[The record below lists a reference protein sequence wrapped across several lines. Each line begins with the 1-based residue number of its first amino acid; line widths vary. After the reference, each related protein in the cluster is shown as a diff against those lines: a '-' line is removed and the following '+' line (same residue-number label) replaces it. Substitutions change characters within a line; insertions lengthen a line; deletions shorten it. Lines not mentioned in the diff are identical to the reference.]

1 MWTVLFILALAT
13 LLNIYELFNNDSIT
27 GFRLKAANMFV
38 NSVIPSIFLIVFN
51 TIIYKRLKGLF
62 DSGFFNSGAN
72 AQLQKNIF
80 RARITMSITFIFII
94 CQAFLWIDLVLFL
107 VTFHSFYKYTL
118 KISLKVLD

>member
-1 MWTVLFILALAT
+1 MFILALAT
-13 LLNIYELFNNDSIT
+13 LLNMYELFNNDSFT
-27 GFRLKAANMFV
+27 GLRLKAANMFV

-80 RARITMSITFIFII
+80 RARITISITSIFII
-94 CQAFLWIDLVLFL
+94 CQALLWIGLVLLL
-107 VTFHSFYKYTL
+107 VSYKGICIYEG
-118 KISLKVLD
+118 KG